1 MAITR
6 TQQARQMLKKG
17 SKKPVVQGGVDNY
30 LGDQPQVVVPRK
42 WQSGPDKPPTEL
54 AYITEAEKKLLLKED
69 IHGSLKDGPN
79 EGPGGV
85 MSLDSFGDIG
95 GASLD
100 KYNKPITDETLE
112 KARKSDAVLLA
123 SVGTPKY
130 DNNTRE
136 LKPEHGLLVLR
147 KHLNLYIN
155 IRPIFVFNTLS
166 EFSSLKSELINDL
179 DLVIIRELIGDVY
192 FGEPRGFKDINGD
205 KVGYNTMQY
214 SESEVQRITKF
225 AIDIAL
231 KRNKHITS
239 VDKANV
245 LECSQLWRQTVDRI
259 MQGHSDID
267 LQHMYVD
274 NAAMQII
281 KNPKQFDVILTPNL
295 FGDILSDAA
304 SMLTGSIGLLPS
316 ASLSETI
323 GMFEPIHGSAPDIA
337 GKGVVNPIAMI
348 LSLAMMFEYTFDRQD
363 LARIIKKSVDDVLES
378 GYFTKDLSQND
389 YITTNE
395 MGDKIL
401 ESIKKLC

>member
-1 MAITR
+1 M
-6 TQQARQMLKKG
+6 
-17 SKKPVVQGGVDNY
+17 
-30 LGDQPQVVVPRK
+30 
-42 WQSGPDKPPTEL
+42 
-54 AYITEAEKKLLLKED
+54 
-69 IHGSLKDGPN
+69 
-79 EGPGGV
+79 
-85 MSLDSFGDIG
+85 
-95 GASLD
+95 
-100 KYNKPITDETLE
+100 
-112 KARKSDAVLLA
+112 
-123 SVGTPKY
+123 
-130 DNNTRE
+130 
-136 LKPEHGLLVLR
+136 
-147 KHLNLYIN
+147 
-155 IRPIFVFNTLS
+155 FNTLS

-192 FGEPRGFKDINGD
+192 FGEPRGFKDVNGD

-259 MQGHSDID
+259 MQGHSNID

-363 LARIIKKSVDDVLES
+363 LSRIIKKSVDDVLES

-395 MGDKIL
+395 MGYKIL

>member
-1 MAITR
+1 
-6 TQQARQMLKKG
+6 
-17 SKKPVVQGGVDNY
+17 
-30 LGDQPQVVVPRK
+30 
-42 WQSGPDKPPTEL
+42 
-54 AYITEAEKKLLLKED
+54 
-69 IHGSLKDGPN
+69 
-79 EGPGGV
+79 
-85 MSLDSFGDIG
+85 
-95 GASLD
+95 
-100 KYNKPITDETLE
+100 
-112 KARKSDAVLLA
+112 
-123 SVGTPKY
+123 
-130 DNNTRE
+130 
-136 LKPEHGLLVLR
+136 
-147 KHLNLYIN
+147 
-155 IRPIFVFNTLS
+155 
-166 EFSSLKSELINDL
+166 
-179 DLVIIRELIGDVY
+179 
-192 FGEPRGFKDINGD
+192 
-205 KVGYNTMQY
+205 MQY

-259 MQGHSDID
+259 MEGHSNID

-363 LARIIKKSVDDVLES
+363 LA
-378 GYFTKDLSQND
+378 LSL
-389 YITTNE
+389 IH
-395 MGDKIL
+395 I
-401 ESIKKLC
+401 

>member
-1 MAITR
+1 M
-6 TQQARQMLKKG
+6 
-17 SKKPVVQGGVDNY
+17 
-30 LGDQPQVVVPRK
+30 
-42 WQSGPDKPPTEL
+42 
-54 AYITEAEKKLLLKED
+54 
-69 IHGSLKDGPN
+69 
-79 EGPGGV
+79 
-85 MSLDSFGDIG
+85 
-95 GASLD
+95 
-100 KYNKPITDETLE
+100 
-112 KARKSDAVLLA
+112 
-123 SVGTPKY
+123 
-130 DNNTRE
+130 
-136 LKPEHGLLVLR
+136 
-147 KHLNLYIN
+147 
-155 IRPIFVFNTLS
+155 FNTLS
-166 EFSSLKSELINDL
+166 ESSSLKSELINDL

-192 FGEPRGFKDINGD
+192 FGEPRGFKDVNGD

-259 MQGHSDID
+259 MQGHSNID

-363 LARIIKKSVDDVLES
+363 LSRIIKKSVDDVLES